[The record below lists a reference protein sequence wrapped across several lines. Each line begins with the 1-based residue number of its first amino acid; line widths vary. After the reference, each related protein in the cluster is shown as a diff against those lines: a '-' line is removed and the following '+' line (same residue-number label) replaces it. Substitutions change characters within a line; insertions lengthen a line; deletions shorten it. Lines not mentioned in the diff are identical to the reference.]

1 MLGGTEHKL
10 LMELTLERLKQISDS
25 VGVRVGWDFSRM
37 RTKRAP
43 VPWDYYDV
51 VRQFLANTDCVL
63 DIGTGGGE
71 LFLTLAPCFRKGIGI
86 DVSTEMIEQALRNKQ
101 IQKIPNVH
109 FKVMDGNHL
118 EFADAEFEIVINRHC
133 DVNVSE
139 TARVLRPQGH
149 FITQQVGYRNTLNI
163 LKAFGWTPASFG
175 DGWWQPVEELAT
187 TFEQSSC
194 RVVAKA
200 EYDVRYWFCD
210 VESLVFWL
218 KAVPL
223 PEPFD
228 VEKHWED
235 VNHILQEYSTRQG
248 IETNEHRELLIIEKR

>member
-1 MLGGTEHKL
+1 
-10 LMELTLERLKQISDS
+10 MELTLERLRQISDS

-37 RTKRAP
+37 RTKCAP
-43 VPWDYYDV
+43 VPWNYPDV

-63 DIGTGGGE
+63 DVGTGGGE

-86 DVSTEMIEQALRNKQ
+86 DASTEMIEQALRNKGTRG
-101 IQKIPNVH
+101 ITNVD

-118 EFADAEFEIVINRHC
+118 KFADAEFEIVLNRHC

-139 TARVLRPQGH
+139 TARVLRPQGY

-175 DGWWQPVEELAT
+175 DGWWQPVEELAA
-187 TFEQSSC
+187 TFEQSGC

-228 VEKHWED
+228 VEKHWEG
-235 VNHILQEYSTRQG
+235 VNHIFQEYSTRQG
-248 IETNEHRELLIIEKR
+248 IETNEHRELLIVGKK

>member
-1 MLGGTEHKL
+1 
-10 LMELTLERLKQISDS
+10 MELTLERLKQISDS

-118 EFADAEFEIVINRHC
+118 EFADAEFEIVLNRHC

>member
-1 MLGGTEHKL
+1 M
-10 LMELTLERLKQISDS
+10 
-25 VGVRVGWDFSRM
+25 
-37 RTKRAP
+37 
-43 VPWDYYDV
+43 DYYDV

-109 FKVMDGNHL
+109 FKVIAIHHL
-118 EFADAEFEIVINRHC
+118 EFADAEFEIVLNRHC

-163 LKAFGWTPASFG
+163 LKAFGWTSASFG

>member
-1 MLGGTEHKL
+1 
-10 LMELTLERLKQISDS
+10 MELSLDQLKRISDS
-25 VGVRVGWDFSRM
+25 VGMRIGWDFSRM

-43 VPWDYYDV
+43 VPWDYVDV
-51 VRQFLANTDCVL
+51 VRQFLSKTDCVL
-63 DIGTGGGE
+63 DVGTGGGE

-86 DVSTEMIEQALRNKQ
+86 DFSTEMIEQALRNKRTQ
-101 IQKIPNVH
+101 GITNVD
-109 FKVMDGNHL
+109 FQVMNGNHL
-118 EFADAEFEIVINRHC
+118 EFADEEFEILLNRHS
-133 DVNVSE
+133 DVYVSE
-139 TARVLRPQGH
+139 AARVLHPQGY

-175 DGWWQPVEELAT
+175 DGWWQPVEELAAA
-187 TFEQSSC
+187 FEQNEC
-194 RVVAKA
+194 RVVSKA

-228 VEKHWED
+228 VGKHWEG

-248 IETNEHRELLIIEKR
+248 IETNEHRELLIIEKK